1 MAIRNKLKAFF
12 FNAILSQRKAFL
24 CEKNMKTGR
33 RKEMHQKKSTLNT
46 MLFLTLT
53 LLCTTALLLMPIQT
67 QAASKRTKKQAQ
79 RAYRNFLYESDY
91 RSFKLI
97 DMNRDGLKELV
108 VSYEDSQ
115 TMVSQIIVYTYKNA
129 AVQRAGD
136 HYSAFGIRYNKKTK
150 RLYGSRGGGGG
161 IENWYYTLA
170 TDGSLK
176 QVYLQ
181 AIERGYHSNG
191 LLCDYYD
198 NGKKITKAK
207 YRRKLKKWT
216 KHSSPLR
223 LHKMSM
229 QNIRKQVKM

>member
-1 MAIRNKLKAFF
+1 
-12 FNAILSQRKAFL
+12 
-24 CEKNMKTGR
+24 
-33 RKEMHQKKSTLNT
+33 MHQKKSTLNT

-191 LLCDYYD
+191 LLYDYYD

-229 QNIRKQVKM
+229 QKIRKQVKM